1 MNTSPELATVFARA
15 SRIVAGVAGGSS
27 LAAWPAGSGFGE
39 SGRMRG
45 AVMDMVYGTLRRYG
59 RGDALVDMLAHR
71 GTPDKAIRALLLC
84 ALNAIETGDYAEHVA
99 VDQAVRACIELNKP
113 AAKRFVNALLRS
125 FLRKR
130 DPLTERVSLD
140 PVAKAMHPAWWIETL
155 RNTYPQDW
163 ETILDAGNRHP
174 PMGLRV
180 NQRRTTTEHYLT
192 RLEVHGM
199 QARRCGESALVLERP
214 VPVDRLPG
222 FAEGDVSVQD
232 PGAQRA
238 AEYLDLSDGQTVLDA
253 CAAPG
258 GKTGHIL
265 ESARVDLLAL
275 DSDSGRCERVCQNL
289 SRLGLEARVVAA
301 DCARIDDWWD
311 GRPFDRVLADVPCT
325 ASGIVRR
332 NPDIK
337 WLRRP
342 GDSARF
348 ALEQA
353 RMLDAL
359 WRVLKPG
366 GKLLYATCSV
376 FPEENALLVEA
387 FCVRQPTA
395 RRLALPA
402 NAPAQ
407 LLPSAGHDGFFF
419 ALIQKEP

>member
-1 MNTSPELATVFARA
+1 
-15 SRIVAGVAGGSS
+15 
-27 LAAWPAGSGFGE
+27 
-39 SGRMRG
+39 MRG

-71 GTPDKAIRALLLC
+71 GTPDAAIRALLLC
-84 ALNAIETGDYAEHVA
+84 ALSAIETGDYAEHVA
-99 VDQAVRACIELNKP
+99 VDQAVHACIELKKP
-113 AAKRFVNALLRS
+113 AARRFVNALLRS
-125 FLRKR
+125 FLRQR
-130 DPLTERVSLD
+130 ESLTGRVSVD
-140 PVAKAMHPAWWIETL
+140 PVAKSMHPAWWIEIL
-155 RNTYPQDW
+155 RNAYPQDW
-163 ETILDAGNRHP
+163 ESILEAGNRHP

-180 NQRRTTTEHYLT
+180 NRRRMSAADYLA
-192 RLEVHGM
+192 RLEEHGM
-199 QARRCGESALVLERP
+199 QARRCGESALLLERP
-214 VPVDRLPG
+214 VPVIRLPG
-222 FAEGDVSVQD
+222 FAQGEVSVQD

-238 AEYLDLSDGQTVLDA
+238 AGFLDLSDGQHVLDA

-265 ESARVDLLAL
+265 ETAGVELLAL
-275 DSDSGRCERVCQNL
+275 DSDPARCERVRQNL
-289 SRLGLEARVVAA
+289 SRLGFDARVVAA
-301 DCARIDDWWD
+301 DCARPDGWWD
-311 GRPFDRVLADVPCT
+311 GRQFDRVLADVPCT

-348 ALEQA
+348 ALGQA

-376 FPEENALLVEA
+376 FPEENAPVVEA
-387 FCVRQPTA
+387 FCTREPAA

-407 LLPSAGHDGFFF
+407 MLPNAEHDGFYF
-419 ALIQKEP
+419 ALIQKES